1 MSFPIESP
9 IAARWSEAVF
19 VCSKCMKRQDRK
31 ALRSD
36 LRSALKEHGRKDIRV
51 MVCGCLDLCPKRG
64 VTVVRGSEMARQ
76 PPPLHVLDNHAH
88 VETLRDWL
96 LGAPSKT

>member
-9 IAARWSEAVF
+9 IAARWGEAVF

-31 ALRSD
+31 NLRGD
-36 LRSALKEHGRKDIRV
+36 LRGALKAQGRKDIRV

-64 VTVVRGSEMARQ
+64 VTVVRGSELAQ
-76 PPPLHVLDNHAH
+76 TPPPLHVLDNHAD
-88 VETLRDWL
+88 VEALRDWL
-96 LGAPSKT
+96 LGDVHKA